1 MNGPLPAPTLPDT
14 LSVPSSRPAAQSSP
28 DLELGIIGN
37 AALAA
42 LIDRDATLC
51 WMCAPRMDGD
61 PVFCSLL
68 QPQPDQPATD
78 TAAGEGSWCI
88 RLADQTHSH
97 QSYQRNTA
105 ILETILTDAAGNQAR
120 VTDFAPRFWQDGRMF
135 RGFTLIRLVEPI
147 SGSPRLC
154 VDLRPRHDYG
164 AFPAGITRGT
174 NHIRYALGEQA
185 LRLTTDAPVDYVLNR
200 TPFLIDRPL
209 AFVLGPDEGLSDA
222 PTALARRFLRRT
234 RSYWLEWVRSL
245 ALPADFQDVVI
256 RAAITLKLCSYEE
269 TGAIMAALTT
279 SIPEYGASGRTWD
292 YRFCWLRDSYFT
304 VQALNSLNATRTM
317 ENYLAY
323 VSNLVA
329 GGLDGYMQPLFGLG
343 LERKVDEEILPGLA
357 GYRGFGPV
365 RRGNAAWTQVQND
378 GYGSVILAAMQCFI
392 DERLPDMG
400 GEPLFRQLERLG
412 HEAEARWDK
421 PDAGL
426 WEFRTR
432 EEVHTHSALM
442 CWAACD
448 RLARIAERLHLAPEA
463 TRWRASADLI
473 HAGILERAW
482 NADLGCFVAAFG
494 GHELDAGLL
503 LMAQTG
509 FLPADDPR
517 LIATIH
523 ACEAELRFGNH
534 LYRYRRPDDFGAP
547 ETAFTACTFWLID
560 ALVRTGRKDEA
571 RAVFDDILSRRNHL
585 GLLSEGVHVETGEL
599 WGNFPQ
605 TYSMVG
611 LINAATALSRSWEEV
626 L

>member
-1 MNGPLPAPTLPDT
+1 MSTGSGQGRDSGAEP
-14 LSVPSSRPAAQSSP
+14 RPGQVSPRAGAA
-28 DLELGIIGN
+28 DLQLGIIGN

-68 QPQPDQPATD
+68 NPEG
-78 TAAGEGSWCI
+78 GEGEGAWRIS
-88 RLADQTHSH
+88 LVGQTESR

-105 ILETILTDAAGNQAR
+105 ILETTLSDAAGNQVR
-120 VTDFAPRFWQDGRMF
+120 ITDFAPRFWQDGRMF
-135 RGFTLIRLVEPI
+135 RGYSLARLIEPLA
-147 SGSPRLC
+147 GSPRLV

-164 AFPAGITRGT
+164 ANPAQITRGS
-174 NHIRYALGEQA
+174 NHIRYLLGEQL

-200 TPFLIDRPL
+200 TPFLIDRPF
-209 AFVLGPDEGLSDA
+209 AFVLGPDEGLSDG
-222 PTALARRFLRRT
+222 PTALAQRFLART
-234 RSYWLEWVRSL
+234 RRYWLEWVRSL

-329 GGLDGYMQPLFGLG
+329 GGKDGYMQPLFGLG
-343 LERKVDEEILPGLA
+343 LERQVDEFKLAGLA
-357 GYRGFGPV
+357 GYRGLGPV

-378 GYGSVILAAMQCFI
+378 GYGSVILAAMQCFV

-400 GEPLFRQLERLG
+400 GEALFRLLERLG
-412 HEAEARWDK
+412 EEAEARWDK

-448 RLARIAERLHLAPEA
+448 RLARIAERLQLAAEA
-463 TRWRASADLI
+463 QRWRASASTI
-473 HAGILERAW
+473 RAGILERAW
-482 NADLGCFVAAFG
+482 NVELGSFVAAFG
-494 GHELDAGLL
+494 GNELDAGLL

-509 FLPADDPR
+509 FLPVDDPR
-517 LIATIH
+517 LIATVR
-523 ACEAELRFGNH
+523 ACERELRYGNH

-560 ALVRTGRKDEA
+560 ALARTGRKDEA
-571 RAVFDDILSRRNHL
+571 RLVFDDILARRNHL
-585 GLLSEGVHVETGEL
+585 GLLSEGIHVETGEL

-611 LINAATALSRSWEEV
+611 LINAAIALSRSWEEV

>member
-1 MNGPLPAPTLPDT
+1 MSIVSGQGRD
-14 LSVPSSRPAAQSSP
+14 SAAEAGAGQP
-28 DLELGIIGN
+28 PHRAGMADLQLGIIGN

-68 QPQPDQPATD
+68 NPDG
-78 TAAGEGSWCI
+78 GEGDAEGEGAW
-88 RLADQTHSH
+88 RLALVGQIDSQ
-97 QSYQRNTA
+97 QKYQRNTA
-105 ILETILTDAAGNQAR
+105 ILETVLTDVAGNKVR
-120 VTDFAPRFWQDGRMF
+120 ITDFAPRFWQDGRMF
-135 RGFTLIRLVEPI
+135 RGYSLVRLIEPLA
-147 SGSPRLC
+147 GSPRLS
-154 VDLRPRHDYG
+154 VNLRPRYDYG
-164 AFPAGITRGT
+164 THPAQITRGS
-174 NHIRYALGEQA
+174 NHIRYLLGEQL

-200 TPFLIDRPL
+200 TPFLIDRPI
-209 AFVLGPDEGLSDA
+209 AFVLGPDEGLSEG
-222 PTALARRFLRRT
+222 PTALAQRFLMRT
-234 RSYWLEWVRSL
+234 RNYWLDWVRSL

-292 YRFCWLRDSYFT
+292 YRFCWLRDSFFT

-329 GGLDGYMQPLFGLG
+329 GGKDGYMQPLFGLG
-343 LERKVDEEILPGLA
+343 LERQVDEFKVAGLA
-357 GYRGFGPV
+357 GYRGLGPV

-378 GYGSVILAAMQCFI
+378 GYGSVILAAMQCFV

-400 GEPLFRQLERLG
+400 GEALFRLLERLG
-412 HEAEARWDK
+412 EEAEARWDK

-463 TRWRASADLI
+463 QRWRASASTI
-473 HAGILERAW
+473 RTGILERAW
-482 NADLGCFVAAFG
+482 NVELGSFVAAFG
-494 GHELDAGLL
+494 GNELDAGLL

-509 FLPADDPR
+509 FLPVDDPR
-517 LIATIH
+517 LLATVR
-523 ACEAELRFGNH
+523 ACERELRYGNH

-560 ALVRTGRKDEA
+560 ALARTGRKDEA
-571 RAVFDDILSRRNHL
+571 RLVFDDILARRNHL
-585 GLLSEGVHVETGEL
+585 GLLSEGIHVETGEL

-611 LINAATALSRSWEEV
+611 LINAAIALSRSWEEV